1 MASVAPLLTLRRLF
15 AVLVLFSTTRFV
27 WNGWVDTQVLDPIW
41 TFPFD
46 GFEWLPRPSKAGA
59 CVLFVGMILG
69 GLMLLAGRT
78 AKIGAALFFVCFTYV
93 ELLDKSNYLNHYYFV
108 SLVAFMLCW
117 LPTTSKTPQVPR
129 LSVTSIRLLLAVVY
143 FYAGLAKLNPD
154 WLFNA
159 QPLAMW
165 LPQHSSFPVLGPLF
179 ATREVAFLFSWAG
192 AAFDLF
198 APFALFSDRIRP
210 YFYPVL
216 VTFHVLTWILFP
228 IGVFPW
234 VMIASTTVFFRD
246 EWHVRVWRRLPWASW
261 HVPEANGKLSEAT
274 WSPFQR
280 AMVWL
285 FLGVQLVFPWRTVAY
300 EGSMYWHES
309 GYRFGWRV
317 MLMEK
322 AGWATYYIQ
331 NDQGEEREFP
341 VGDFLTPN
349 QEKMMATQPDL
360 MLATAKHIQ
369 EIWNDAKGENVRV
382 RAEVWASLNGRRS
395 QLMIDPFVDL
405 TALKND
411 WGQRTFVLPLD
422 SVIHPRKYEALKD
435 SLRDARGW

>member
-46 GFEWLPRPSKAGA
+46 GFEWLPRPSTAGA
-59 CVLFVGMILG
+59 WVLFVGMILG
-69 GLMLLAGRT
+69 GVMLLAGRT

-117 LPTTSKTPQVPR
+117 LPTTAKTPRVPR
-129 LSVTSIRLLLAVVY
+129 LAVTSIRLLLAVVY

-154 WLFNA
+154 WLLNA

-246 EWHVRVWRRLPWASW
+246 EWHVRVWRCLPWASW
-261 HVPEANGKLSEAT
+261 HVPEA
-274 WSPFQR
+274 
-280 AMVWL
+280 
-285 FLGVQLVFPWRTVAY
+285 
-300 EGSMYWHES
+300 
-309 GYRFGWRV
+309 
-317 MLMEK
+317 
-322 AGWATYYIQ
+322 
-331 NDQGEEREFP
+331 
-341 VGDFLTPN
+341 
-349 QEKMMATQPDL
+349 
-360 MLATAKHIQ
+360 
-369 EIWNDAKGENVRV
+369 
-382 RAEVWASLNGRRS
+382 
-395 QLMIDPFVDL
+395 
-405 TALKND
+405 
-411 WGQRTFVLPLD
+411 
-422 SVIHPRKYEALKD
+422 
-435 SLRDARGW
+435 

>member
-46 GFEWLPRPSKAGA
+46 GFEWLPRPSTAGA
-59 CVLFVGMILG
+59 WVLFVGMILG
-69 GLMLLAGRT
+69 GVMLLAGRT

-117 LPTTSKTPQVPR
+117 LPTTAKTPRVPR
-129 LSVTSIRLLLAVVY
+129 LAVTSIRLLLAVVY

-154 WLFNA
+154 WLLNA

-234 VMIASTTVFFRD
+234 VMIASTTVFFGD
-246 EWHVRVWRRLPWASW
+246 EWHVRVWRCLPWASW
-261 HVPEANGKLSEAT
+261 HVPDMNGEDDGMT
-274 WSPFQR
+274 WSPFHKFL
-280 AMVWL
+280 VCT
-285 FLGVQLVFPWRTVAY
+285 FLGVQLVFPWRTLAY

-349 QEKMMATQPDL
+349 QEKMMSTQPDL

-369 EIWNDAKGENVRV
+369 EIWNDAKGEHVRV

-395 QLMIDPFVDL
+395 QLMIDPFLDL
-405 TALKND
+405 TTFKND
-411 WGQRTFVLPLD
+411 WGRRIFVLPLD
-422 SVIHPRKYEALKD
+422 SVIHPRQYEALKD

>member
-1 MASVAPLLTLRRLF
+1 
-15 AVLVLFSTTRFV
+15 
-27 WNGWVDTQVLDPIW
+27 
-41 TFPFD
+41 
-46 GFEWLPRPSKAGA
+46 
-59 CVLFVGMILG
+59 
-69 GLMLLAGRT
+69 
-78 AKIGAALFFVCFTYV
+78 
-93 ELLDKSNYLNHYYFV
+93 
-108 SLVAFMLCW
+108 
-117 LPTTSKTPQVPR
+117 
-129 LSVTSIRLLLAVVY
+129 
-143 FYAGLAKLNPD
+143 
-154 WLFNA
+154 
-159 QPLAMW
+159 
-165 LPQHSSFPVLGPLF
+165 
-179 ATREVAFLFSWAG
+179 
-192 AAFDLF
+192 
-198 APFALFSDRIRP
+198 
-210 YFYPVL
+210 
-216 VTFHVLTWILFP
+216 
-228 IGVFPW
+228 
-234 VMIASTTVFFRD
+234 
-246 EWHVRVWRRLPWASW
+246 
-261 HVPEANGKLSEAT
+261 
-274 WSPFQR
+274 
-280 AMVWL
+280 MVWL
-285 FLGVQLVFPWRTVAY
+285 FLGVQLLFPWRTLAY

>member
-1 MASVAPLLTLRRLF
+1 MTSVAPLLTLRRMF

-27 WNGWVDTQVLDPIW
+27 FNGWVDTQVLDPIW

-46 GFEWLPRPSKAGA
+46 GFEWLPRPSLTGA
-59 CVLFVGMILG
+59 WVLFSGMILG
-69 GLMLLAGRT
+69 GVLLLFGKT
-78 AKIGAALFFVCFTYV
+78 AKWGAALFFICFTYV

-108 SLVAFMLCW
+108 SLVAFMLIW
-117 LPTTSKTPQVPR
+117 LPTSATTSMVPR
-129 LSVTSIRLLLAVVY
+129 LAVTSIRLLLALVY
-143 FYAGLAKLNPD
+143 FYAGLAKLNAD
-154 WLFNA
+154 WLLNA
-159 QPLAMW
+159 QPLIMW
-165 LPQHSSFPVLGPLF
+165 LPQHSSFPLLGPLF
-179 ATREVAFLFSWAG
+179 AFKEVAFLFSWAG

-234 VMIASTTVFFRD
+234 VMIACTTVFFSD
-246 EWHVRVWRRLPWASW
+246 GWHVRLWNRMPGSSWRVPILNSEGRNAVWSVQQVAL
-261 HVPEANGKLSEAT
+261 
-274 WSPFQR
+274 
-280 AMVWL
+280 VWI
-285 FLGVQLVFPWRTVAY
+285 FLGIQLIFPWRVLAY
-300 EGSMYWHES
+300 QGSMYWHES

-322 AGWATYYIQ
+322 AGWATYFIQ
-331 NDQGEEREFP
+331 NDKGQEREFP

-349 QEKMMATQPDL
+349 QEKMMGTQPDL
-360 MLATAKHIQ
+360 MIATAKHIQ
-369 EIWNDAKGENVRV
+369 EIWDDAKGEHVRV
-382 RAEVWASLNGRRS
+382 RAEVWASLNGRRA

-405 TALKND
+405 TTLEND

-422 SVIHPRKYEALKD
+422 SVIRPKQYESMKD

>member
-1 MASVAPLLTLRRLF
+1 MISVAPLLTLRRAF

-27 WNGWVDTQVLDPIW
+27 WNGWVETQVLDPIW

-46 GFEWLPRPSKAGA
+46 GFEWLPRPSYAGA
-59 CVLFVGMILG
+59 WVLFGGMILG

-108 SLVAFMLCW
+108 SLVAFMLIW
-117 LPTTSKTPQVPR
+117 LPTSSKTPHVPR
-129 LSVTSIRLLLAVVY
+129 LAVTSIRLLLAVVY
-143 FYAGLAKLNPD
+143 FYAGLAKINPD
-154 WLFNA
+154 WLLRA

-179 ATREVAFLFSWAG
+179 ATREVAFVFSWAG

-198 APFALFSDRIRP
+198 APFALFNDRIRP
-210 YFYPVL
+210 FFYPVL
-216 VTFHVLTWILFP
+216 VMFHVLTWILFP

-234 VMIASTTVFFRD
+234 VMIACTTVFFKD
-246 EWHVRVWRRLPWASW
+246 EWHVRTWGELPWPSW
-261 HVPEANGKLSEAT
+261 HVPVVNSESRGVI
-274 WSPFQR
+274 WSTSQVVL
-280 AMVWL
+280 VWF
-285 FLGVQLVFPWRTVAY
+285 FLGIQLVFPWRSLAY
-300 EGSMYWHES
+300 DGSMYWHES

-331 NDQGEEREFP
+331 NDRGEEREFP

-360 MLATAKHIQ
+360 ILSTAKHIQ
-369 EIWNDAKGENVRV
+369 QIWNDAKGEHVRV

-405 TALKND
+405 TTLENG
-411 WGQRTFVLPLD
+411 WRQRTFVLSLD
-422 SVIHPRKYEALKD
+422 SVIRPRQYETLKD

>member
-1 MASVAPLLTLRRLF
+1 MDLNGSSPSTAGAW
-15 AVLVLFSTTRFV
+15 VLF
-27 WNGWVDTQVLDPIW
+27 L
-41 TFPFD
+41 
-46 GFEWLPRPSKAGA
+46 
-59 CVLFVGMILG
+59 GMILG

-117 LPTTSKTPQVPR
+117 LPTTSKTPPSSPPCSDFDSPFARRGVFLCGIGQTQPGLVVERPTAGHGCHSTV
-129 LSVTSIRLLLAVVY
+129 LSPCL
-143 FYAGLAKLNPD
+143 
-154 WLFNA
+154 
-159 QPLAMW
+159 
-165 LPQHSSFPVLGPLF
+165 PLF

-261 HVPEANGKLSEAT
+261 HVPEVNGQFSGAT

-285 FLGVQLVFPWRTVAY
+285 FLGVQLVFPWRTLY

-322 AGWATYYIQ
+322 AG
-331 NDQGEEREFP
+331 GH
-341 VGDFLTPN
+341 LLHS
-349 QEKMMATQPDL
+349 K
-360 MLATAKHIQ
+360 
-369 EIWNDAKGENVRV
+369 
-382 RAEVWASLNGRRS
+382 
-395 QLMIDPFVDL
+395 
-405 TALKND
+405 
-411 WGQRTFVLPLD
+411 
-422 SVIHPRKYEALKD
+422 
-435 SLRDARGW
+435 

>member
-1 MASVAPLLTLRRLF
+1 
-15 AVLVLFSTTRFV
+15 
-27 WNGWVDTQVLDPIW
+27 
-41 TFPFD
+41 
-46 GFEWLPRPSKAGA
+46 
-59 CVLFVGMILG
+59 
-69 GLMLLAGRT
+69 ML
-78 AKIGAALFFVCFTYV
+78 I
-93 ELLDKSNYLNHYYFV
+93 
-108 SLVAFMLCW
+108 W
-117 LPTTSKTPQVPR
+117 LPTTWRTPQVPK
-129 LSVTSIRLLLAVVY
+129 VVVFSFRFMLGLVY
-143 FYAGLAKLNPD
+143 GYAGLAKLNAD
-154 WLFNA
+154 WILHA

-165 LPQHSSFPVLGPLF
+165 LPQHSAVPVLGKFF
-179 ATREVAFLFSWAG
+179 AMREVAFLFSWAG
-192 AAFDLF
+192 AAFDLV

-246 EWHVRVWRRLPWASW
+246 EWHVQTWRLMPWSSW
-261 HVPEANGKLSEAT
+261 HVPDVKSEDDGLT
-274 WSPFQR
+274 WSTFQK
-280 AMVWL
+280 VL
-285 FLGVQLVFPWRTVAY
+285 VCTFLGVQLVFPWRTLAY

-322 AGWATYYIQ
+322 AGWATYFIQ
-331 NDQGEEREFP
+331 NDKGQEREFP

-349 QEKMMATQPDL
+349 QEKMMGTQPDL
-360 MLATAKHIQ
+360 MIATAKHIQ
-369 EIWNDAKGENVRV
+369 EIWDDAKGEHVRV

-405 TALKND
+405 TTLEND

-422 SVIHPRKYEALKD
+422 SVIRPKQYESMKD